1 MDADI
6 TTGLF
11 SLQPICSGLF
21 AKSFVGAQSMAREPE
36 DAGRAGLWVKSE
48 REAKGWSAEE
58 LARRI
63 NGLAMEEGDPTR
75 VSQQVV
81 SKFEQ
86 GNAKRKTAWVRY
98 VARVIAAADE
108 ETAEDPY
115 LSGGKTDSGVA
126 IKLLPTHAGMGSGG
140 TGEGDEG
147 YVTFSRDLIEN
158 ELKAPADAL
167 LAIIAEGNSMEPDF
181 FGGDQILVDTRRKS
195 LSQPGAFCLWDLDG
209 HVIKYLERI
218 PNSDPPRV
226 RVISVKADLYKP
238 WERLVEEVSIV
249 GKVVWFGR
257 RVQ

>member
-1 MDADI
+1 M
-6 TTGLF
+6 G
-11 SLQPICSGLF
+11 
-21 AKSFVGAQSMAREPE
+21 REPD
-36 DAGRAGLWVKSE
+36 DAGRTGLWIKSE
-48 REAKGWSAEE
+48 REAKGWSAAE

-63 NGLAMEEGDPTR
+63 NGLAMEAGDTTR

-86 GNAKRKTAWVRY
+86 GNAKRKPAWVRY
-98 VARVIAAADE
+98 VARAIEAADD
-108 ETAEDPY
+108 ETADDPY
-115 LSGGKTDSGVA
+115 LSAGKTDNGVA
-126 IKLLPTHAGMGSGG
+126 IKLLPTHAGMGAGG
-140 TGEGDEG
+140 SGEGDEG

-158 ELKAPADAL
+158 ELRTPADAL

-195 LSQPGAFCLWDLDG
+195 LAQPGAFCLWDLDG

-218 PNSDPPRV
+218 PNTDPPRV
-226 RVISVKADLYKP
+226 RVISKKRDLYEP
-238 WERLVEEVSIV
+238 WERLVEEINII